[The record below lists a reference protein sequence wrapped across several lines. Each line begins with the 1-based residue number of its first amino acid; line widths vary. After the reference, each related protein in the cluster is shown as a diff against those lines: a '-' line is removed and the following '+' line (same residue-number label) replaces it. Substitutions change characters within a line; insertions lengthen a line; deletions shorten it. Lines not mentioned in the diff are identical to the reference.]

1 MKQVIVKKEPEELV
15 DDSERDISINYD
27 KPSTS
32 SDQEMPSTSGM
43 AIKQKIKKE
52 LHDSDNSMDY
62 DESGVKEEPE
72 TSTDE
77 DNFDGAKQTK
87 LILEAKYEEFL
98 DKGSKINDGDE
109 ECDDSD
115 HGDES
120 ENFLYNIKEEG
131 DNSESSV
138 EDNKNYLYIKDEGKD
153 ENEAMFETKIEVKYH
168 GVEYNDI
175 SAVKS
180 GADSEVVNKNILA
193 KIVLPKVPAKS
204 RKKYKEAFDRYEK
217 WCNEKKIINLTSEKG
232 LLVYFNELS
241 KTQKPSS
248 LWCYYSMLKTEISIK
263 QNVDIKKYVNLIAF
277 LKRKSDGYKPKKSKV
292 LTKKEITKF
301 LLDAGEEKFL
311 CMKVI
316 LIIGLAGACRRE
328 EITNLLVENVK
339 DEGVC
344 FQIIIPNTKT
354 KVSREFFVTS
364 GNIEGVNLVEVVRKY
379 INLRPK
385 YCDHARFFVGY
396 RAGKCIRQPIGIN
409 TIGSVPNLIAQ
420 FLQLPN
426 PKEYTGH
433 CFWQS
438 STSLLAD
445 SGADLLTVKR
455 HGGWKSNLV
464 PEGYIE
470 TSSENKKRTAM
481 KILGAS
487 EDVFPEAE
495 NIASTSKD
503 TPSTS
508 TNYVHTQNISSKL
521 LGMSASGIN
530 LSNCKDFTVNVY
542 NK

>member
-193 KIVLPKVPAKS
+193 KIVLPKDMVS
-204 RKKYKEAFDRYEK
+204 RFTPSKK
-217 WCNEKKIINLTSEKG
+217 
-232 LLVYFNELS
+232 
-241 KTQKPSS
+241 
-248 LWCYYSMLKTEISIK
+248 K
-263 QNVDIKKYVNLIAF
+263 QNNNMDHKKQREKQRLAMRRLREARRQDPEKYEEE
-277 LKRKSDGYKPKKSKV
+277 KRKERLRYHARKESGKIKSV
-292 LTKKEITKF
+292 KEMSE
-301 LLDAGEEKFL
+301 EEKST
-311 CMKVI
+311 KRKEWREKNKKWYNKQKE
-316 LIIGLAGACRRE
+316 LAKGETISE
-328 EITNLLVENVK
+328 EIKN
-339 DEGVC
+339 
-344 FQIIIPNTKT
+344 
-354 KVSREFFVTS
+354 
-364 GNIEGVNLVEVVRKY
+364 EV
-379 INLRPK
+379 L
-385 YCDHARFFVGY
+385 C
-396 RAGKCIRQPIGIN
+396 
-409 TIGSVPNLIAQ
+409 L
-420 FLQLPN
+420 
-426 PKEYTGH
+426 E
-433 CFWQS
+433 
-438 STSLLAD
+438 
-445 SGADLLTVKR
+445 
-455 HGGWKSNLV
+455 
-464 PEGYIE
+464 
-470 TSSENKKRTAM
+470 SENY
-481 KILGAS
+481 G
-487 EDVFPEAE
+487 P
-495 NIASTSKD
+495 SK
-503 TPSTS
+503 
-508 TNYVHTQNISSKL
+508 
-521 LGMSASGIN
+521 
-530 LSNCKDFTVNVY
+530 
-542 NK
+542 